1 MRIRLAAEPGT
12 EVPAGTEVTVRHAEV
27 LENGELGVR
36 PLRSA
41 EATDRYVASG
51 GGTEVWEPRFTFH
64 GFRYAG
70 VRGWPGELR
79 PDDITAVVLHSDM
92 VRTGWFEC
100 SEPQVNQ
107 FHENIVWACAATSWT
122 YPPTARSATSGS
134 AGPATSRC
142 SPPPP
147 PC

>member
-41 EATDRYVASG
+41 QATDRYLAHG
-51 GGTEVWEPRFTFH
+51 GGPEEWEPRFTFH

-100 SEPQVNQ
+100 SPS
-107 FHENIVWACAATSWT
+107 T
-122 YPPTARSATSGS
+122 P
-134 AGPATSRC
+134 
-142 SPPPP
+142 
-147 PC
+147 